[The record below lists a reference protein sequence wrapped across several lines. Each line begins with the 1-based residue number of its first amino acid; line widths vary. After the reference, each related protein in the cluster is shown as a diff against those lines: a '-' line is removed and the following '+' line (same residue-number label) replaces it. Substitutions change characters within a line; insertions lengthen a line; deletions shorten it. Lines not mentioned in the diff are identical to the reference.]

1 MTCVHRARVKHYAA
15 GLDRARLLASPVIR
29 LIERDDAMMKTIAF
43 ATLIASTLIP
53 AAASAQAGLVQ
64 QTHEV
69 SYNDLDLTSE
79 AGRDRLDERLRL
91 AVKQVCG
98 SADSRDLREML
109 QVRRCRREAL
119 ATSTHGRDL
128 AIANS
133 THRQGMAMAAVSKLP
148 KLGN

>member
-1 MTCVHRARVKHYAA
+1 
-15 GLDRARLLASPVIR
+15 
-29 LIERDDAMMKTIAF
+29 MMKTIAF

-53 AAASAQAGLVQ
+53 ATASAQAGLVQ

-69 SYNDLDLTSE
+69 SYNDLDLTSQ
-79 AGRDRLDERLRL
+79 AGRDHLDQRLRV

-98 SADSRDLREML
+98 SANSRDLREML